1 MAQKIRAAAGKQKRI
16 HAKDAVM
23 CGEKKDH
30 VGRGYREAKKEIK
43 EEIPENVFLLFFDGI
58 KGRQY
63 PKCGKSAM
71 KKSVKKSRPHP
82 EQKRK
87 KAKEKLRHGGY
98 APQSAPPDSL
108 PFLPFFS
115 S

>member
-16 HAKDAVM
+16 HTKDAVM
-23 CGEKKDH
+23 HGEKKDH

-43 EEIPENVFLLFFDGI
+43 EEIPENVFLLFFGGI
-58 KGRQY
+58 KGGQY

-71 KKSVKKSRPHP
+71 KKSVKKSRPHA

-87 KAKEKLRHGGY
+87 KAKEWLCQGRC
-98 APQSAPPDSL
+98 ARQSAPPDIL